1 MHSSRREATFNKRQI
16 LFIESILDKK
26 AWQTITNHK
35 FNLNMYSVD
44 LSKTNTMQPAFMK
57 Y

>member
-1 MHSSRREATFNKRQI
+1 MHSSRREATLNKRQL
-16 LFIESILDKK
+16 LFIVSVLDKK

-35 FNLNMYSVD
+35 FNLSMYSVD